1 MGYADLH
8 IHSLHSYDGTASIS
22 AILKY
27 ASTHTDLNVIAITD
41 HDTISG
47 VFEAVDLA
55 PRYNLQ
61 IIPGVEV
68 STKDGHVLC
77 LFIDHLISSG
87 LSLLE
92 TVLRTGDLGGFCV
105 IPHPQARGVNGLRFS
120 TIREVLKDST
130 AAKILVG
137 VEAFNGGAILSRRNP
152 FITNEAQSLP
162 IAQLGGSDAHM
173 LKMIGEGS
181 FWFNGNSI
189 HELKKAI
196 ENRTTFPRWG
206 QGLPAL
212 EVITS
217 YIPAILLRFLGWV
230 SWNEA
235 PDAPIR
241 LAKWMNIQTQRV
253 IQDSV

>member
-22 AILKY
+22 AIFKY
-27 ASTHTDLNVIAITD
+27 ASTRTDLNILAITD

-47 VFEAVDLA
+47 ISEALDLA

-61 IIPGVEV
+61 VIPGVEV
-68 STKDGHVLC
+68 SSKDGHVLC

-92 TVLRTGDLGGFCV
+92 TVMRTGDQGGLCV
-105 IPHPQARGVNGLRFS
+105 AAHPQARGVKSLRFS
-120 TIREVLKDST
+120 TIRETLKNSD
-130 AAKILVG
+130 AAKILIG
-137 VEAFNGGAILSRRNP
+137 IEAFNAGLILTRGNP
-152 FITNEAQSLP
+152 LIEKLASVFP
-162 IAQLGGSDAHM
+162 IAQLGGSDAHL
-173 LKMIGEGS
+173 LKMIGQGSSWFEGS
-181 FWFNGNSI
+181 TI
-189 HELKKAI
+189 QHLKTALI
-196 ENRTTFPRWG
+196 SRTTIPRRG
-206 QGLPAL
+206 HGLSNT

-217 YIPAILLRFLGWV
+217 YIPAMLLRFLGWV

-241 LAKWMNIQTQRV
+241 LAKWMKIRNMLEAQETI
-253 IQDSV
+253 